1 LKAQDQATALRSK
14 RNQRPPAFVVPSMKR
29 ITATV
34 KELVAEVIGDGNM
47 FDKARQEKA
56 IAGGGAPL
64 PKSNMKNEVQDGG
77 RTGIGLNSSP
87 HAEPEPAGQGMI
99 PPPSLRPMKDFNPAE
114 PAVLHDAVNDC
125 IVTWDWERADDFR
138 KNAVYDAEGRVAWH
152 GHIFDGWS
160 NVLGG

>member
-1 LKAQDQATALRSK
+1 
-14 RNQRPPAFVVPSMKR
+14 MKR

-114 PAVLHDAVNDC
+114 PAVLHDAVNDASSPG
-125 IVTWDWERADDFR
+125 IGNVRTTSGRTQSTMLRGGSHGTVTYLMDGAMSLAADRQKQRPWSPRASPQ
-138 KNAVYDAEGRVAWH
+138 AQAH
-152 GHIFDGWS
+152 S
-160 NVLGG
+160 

>member
-1 LKAQDQATALRSK
+1 
-14 RNQRPPAFVVPSMKR
+14 MKR

-138 KNAVYDAEGRVAWH
+138 KNAVYDAEGGSH
-152 GHIFDGWS
+152 GTVTYLMDGAMSLAADRQKQRPWS
-160 NVLGG
+160 PRASPQAQSDS